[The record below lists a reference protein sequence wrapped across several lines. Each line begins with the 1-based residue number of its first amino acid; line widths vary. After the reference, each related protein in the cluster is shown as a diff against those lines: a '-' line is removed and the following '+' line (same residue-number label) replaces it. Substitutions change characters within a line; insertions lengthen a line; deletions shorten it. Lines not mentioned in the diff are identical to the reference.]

1 MAELSRRGRALLEEP
16 PRSNYSQTHLDRR
29 VDAYDP
35 VSNPD
40 GYIGLC
46 IAENKLVWPLLE
58 SRINDRRHLL
68 QHSSVCYDDMVGCP
82 DFRSKLAD
90 FMAEHV
96 LRRRFEI
103 DQIAAL
109 AGTGAVLELLFYA
122 IADAGDAVLIPTP
135 SYAGFWMDLET
146 RDELEIVPVHTSSAD
161 DFTLTEELLDA
172 AWDSTDR
179 PIRALVYTNPD
190 NPRGTIADRDE
201 IEMVIAWCE
210 RRGIHLVVD
219 ELYALS
225 IHGDAEFVSAAEV
238 RPSLGDSVHL
248 VWAFSKDFGMSGL
261 RCGVLITENEAVMNA
276 VRALSYWAAVS
287 GETQHTLGDLISDR
301 EWVEEF
307 ITGMQSGL
315 RDAYAATTDALDQ
328 AGIRYLP
335 AAGGFFFLLDL
346 REHLAEPTWE
356 AEDALWRRIL
366 DEANVNLTPGSACRN
381 PEPGFLRICFATAPT
396 ETVLVGI
403 DRLSK
408 VLG

>member
-1 MAELSRRGRALLEEP
+1 MADLSRRGRALLEEP
-16 PRSNYSQTHLDRR
+16 PRSNYSQAHLDRR
-29 VDAYDP
+29 VDEYHP
-35 VSNPD
+35 ESNPD

-46 IAENKLVWPLLE
+46 IAENKLVWPLIE
-58 SRINDRRHLL
+58 SRISDLRTPLA
-68 QHSSVCYDDMVGCP
+68 HSSICYDDMVGCP

-90 FMAEHV
+90 FMTEHV
-96 LRRRFEI
+96 HGRRFDI

-109 AGTGAVLELLFYA
+109 AGTGAVLELLFYV

-146 RDELEIVPVHTSSAD
+146 RDELEIVPVHTSADD

-172 AWDSTDR
+172 AWDATER
-179 PIRALVYTNPD
+179 PITAFVYTNPD
-190 NPRGTIADRDE
+190 NPRGTVADRE
-201 IEMVIAWCE
+201 QIEMVAAWCD
-210 RRGIHLVVD
+210 RRDIHLVVD

-225 IHGDAEFVSAAEV
+225 IHGDAEFVSAAQV
-238 RPSLGDSVHL
+238 RPTLSDNIHL

-261 RCGVLITENEAVMNA
+261 RCGVLVTENDAVMNG
-276 VRALSYWAAVS
+276 VTALSYWAAVS

-301 EWVEEF
+301 EWVERYVA
-307 ITGMQSGL
+307 GMQTAL
-315 RDAYAATTDALDQ
+315 RTAYGSITDALDRH
-328 AGIRYLP
+328 GIRYLP
-335 AAGGFFFLLDL
+335 ADGGFFFLLDL

-356 AEDALWRRIL
+356 AEDALWQRIL

-403 DRLSK
+403 ERLAR